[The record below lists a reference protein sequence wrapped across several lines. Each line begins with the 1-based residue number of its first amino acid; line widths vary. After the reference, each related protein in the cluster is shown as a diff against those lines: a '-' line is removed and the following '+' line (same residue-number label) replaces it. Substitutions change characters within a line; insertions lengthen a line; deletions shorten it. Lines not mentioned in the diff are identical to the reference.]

1 MALLGC
7 GLLGTAAAG
16 AAAFLMLVMVTTAA
30 AFTLFMLVVM
40 AAAAALAFF
49 MIVVMTAA
57 AAFAL
62 FMLMVMAAAA
72 APALFLFVIV
82 VVTAAAAATLFLFVL
97 MVVTAA
103 AASTLLVMVIMVMTA
118 AIAVIIVIVTAVT
131 VTMIVIVMVV
141 MAAAATPAAA
151 GIHNDRGEGFSDFG
165 IGEADLLQR
174 KPQVFVRRDTETILS
189 LRHAVAAHQKS
200 GTRLLHQIHIA
211 RDMEHDFRRRAH
223 RVELP
228 MIIHQDVI
236 DLKRTQFINRNRHFV
251 RFAARLKGGGKLSA
265 EGANQGDLLHSR
277 EENRSGL
284 RSRRKDFGERG
295 HCVISRQYGLFD
307 AGKYTD
313 SVRGR

>member
-103 AASTLLVMVIMVMTA
+103 AASTLLFLVVMVMTA
-118 AIAVIIVIVTAVT
+118 AAAFIV
-131 VTMIVIVMVV
+131 VIVMVV

>member
-49 MIVVMTAA
+49 MIVVM
-57 AAFAL
+57 
-62 FMLMVMAAAA
+62 AAAA

-103 AASTLLVMVIMVMTA
+103 AASTLLFLVVM
-118 AIAVIIVIVTAVT
+118 
-131 VTMIVIVMVV
+131 V

>member
-1 MALLGC
+1 VALLGC

-82 VVTAAAAATLFLFVL
+82 VVTAAAASTLLFLVV
-97 MVVTAA
+97 MVMTATAA
-103 AASTLLVMVIMVMTA
+103 AAF
-118 AIAVIIVIVTAVT
+118 IV
-131 VTMIVIVMVV
+131 VIVMVV

>member
-40 AAAAALAFF
+40 AAAAA
-49 MIVVMTAA
+49 
-57 AAFAL
+57 FAL

-82 VVTAAAAATLFLFVL
+82 VVTAAAASTLLFLVV
-97 MVVTAA
+97 MVMPATAA
-103 AASTLLVMVIMVMTA
+103 AAF
-118 AIAVIIVIVTAVT
+118 IV
-131 VTMIVIVMVV
+131 VIVMVV

-174 KPQVFVRRDTETILS
+174 KPQVFVRRNTETILS

>member
-82 VVTAAAAATLFLFVL
+82 VVTA
-97 MVVTAA
+97 TAA
-103 AASTLLVMVIMVMTA
+103 AAF
-118 AIAVIIVIVTAVT
+118 IV
-131 VTMIVIVMVV
+131 VIVMVV

>member
-82 VVTAAAAATLFLFVL
+82 VVTAAAASTLLFLVV
-97 MVVTAA
+97 MVMTATAA
-103 AASTLLVMVIMVMTA
+103 AAF
-118 AIAVIIVIVTAVT
+118 IV
-131 VTMIVIVMVV
+131 VIVMVV

-295 HCVISRQYGLFD
+295 HCVISKQYGLFD

>member
-103 AASTLLVMVIMVMTA
+103 AASTLLFLVVMTA
-118 AIAVIIVIVTAVT
+118 TAAAAFIV
-131 VTMIVIVMVV
+131 VIVMVV

>member
-72 APALFLFVIV
+72 APAFIV
-82 VVTAAAAATLFLFVL
+82 
-97 MVVTAA
+97 
-103 AASTLLVMVIMVMTA
+103 
-118 AIAVIIVIVTAVT
+118 
-131 VTMIVIVMVV
+131 VIVMVV

-265 EGANQGDLLHSR
+265 EGANQRDLLHSR

>member
-103 AASTLLVMVIMVMTA
+103 AASTLLFLVVMVMT
-118 AIAVIIVIVTAVT
+118 
-131 VTMIVIVMVV
+131 
-141 MAAAATPAAA
+141 ATPAAA

-165 IGEADLLQR
+165 IGGADLLQR
-174 KPQVFVRRDTETILS
+174 KPQVFVRRNTETILS

-277 EENRSGL
+277 KENRSGL

>member
-82 VVTAAAAATLFLFVL
+82 VVTAAAASTLLFLVV
-97 MVVTAA
+97 MVMTATAA
-103 AASTLLVMVIMVMTA
+103 AAF
-118 AIAVIIVIVTAVT
+118 IV
-131 VTMIVIVMVV
+131 VIVMVV

-174 KPQVFVRRDTETILS
+174 KPQVFVRRNTETILS

-277 EENRSGL
+277 KENRSGL

>member
-72 APALFLFVIV
+72 APAPALFLFVIV
-82 VVTAAAAATLFLFVL
+82 VVTAAAASTLLFLVV
-97 MVVTAA
+97 MVMTATAA
-103 AASTLLVMVIMVMTA
+103 AAF
-118 AIAVIIVIVTAVT
+118 IV
-131 VTMIVIVMVV
+131 VIVMVV

-251 RFAARLKGGGKLSA
+251 RFAARLKVEGSSA
-265 EGANQGDLLHSR
+265 RKALIRGICFILARRTGAGFDPAGRILVSV
-277 EENRSGL
+277 
-284 RSRRKDFGERG
+284 
-295 HCVISRQYGLFD
+295 VI
-307 AGKYTD
+307 
-313 SVRGR
+313 V

>member
-1 MALLGC
+1 MVM
-7 GLLGTAAAG
+7 TA
-16 AAAFLMLVMVTTAA
+16 
-30 AFTLFMLVVM
+30 
-40 AAAAALAFF
+40 
-49 MIVVMTAA
+49 TAA
-57 AAFAL
+57 AAF
-62 FMLMVMAAAA
+62 
-72 APALFLFVIV
+72 IV
-82 VVTAAAAATLFLFVL
+82 
-97 MVVTAA
+97 
-103 AASTLLVMVIMVMTA
+103 
-118 AIAVIIVIVTAVT
+118 
-131 VTMIVIVMVV
+131 VIVMVV

-295 HCVISRQYGLFD
+295 HCVIFRQYGLFD

>member
-97 MVVTAA
+97 MVMTATAA
-103 AASTLLVMVIMVMTA
+103 AAF
-118 AIAVIIVIVTAVT
+118 IV
-131 VTMIVIVMVV
+131 VIVMVV

-174 KPQVFVRRDTETILS
+174 KPQVFVRRNTETILS

-277 EENRSGL
+277 KENRSGL

>member
-40 AAAAALAFF
+40 AAAAAFAFF

-57 AAFAL
+57 AAFTL

-72 APALFLFVIV
+72 APALIFFVIV
-82 VVTAAAAATLFLFVL
+82 VVTAAATATLFLFVL
-97 MVVTAA
+97 MVMTAA
-103 AASTLLVMVIMVMTA
+103 AASTLLFLVVM
-118 AIAVIIVIVTAVT
+118 
-131 VTMIVIVMVV
+131 V

-151 GIHNDRGEGFSDFG
+151 EIHNDRGEGFSDFG

>member
-1 MALLGC
+1 
-7 GLLGTAAAG
+7 
-16 AAAFLMLVMVTTAA
+16 MLVMVTTAA

-82 VVTAAAAATLFLFVL
+82 VVTAAAASTLLFLVV
-97 MVVTAA
+97 MVMTATAA
-103 AASTLLVMVIMVMTA
+103 AAF
-118 AIAVIIVIVTAVT
+118 IV
-131 VTMIVIVMVV
+131 VIVMVV

>member
-82 VVTAAAAATLFLFVL
+82 VVTAAAASTLLFL
-97 MVVTAA
+97 VVRVMTATAA
-103 AASTLLVMVIMVMTA
+103 AAF
-118 AIAVIIVIVTAVT
+118 IV
-131 VTMIVIVMVV
+131 VIVMVV

-174 KPQVFVRRDTETILS
+174 KPQVFVRRNTETILS

>member
-1 MALLGC
+1 MVLLGS

-30 AFTLFMLVVM
+30 AFTFFMLVVM
-40 AAAAALAFF
+40 
-49 MIVVMTAA
+49 VAA
-57 AAFAL
+57 AAFAF
-62 FMLMVMAAAA
+62 FMLVVMAAAA

-97 MVVTAA
+97 MVMTATAA
-103 AASTLLVMVIMVMTA
+103 AAF
-118 AIAVIIVIVTAVT
+118 IV
-131 VTMIVIVMVV
+131 VIVMVV

-165 IGEADLLQR
+165 IGEANLLQR
-174 KPQVFVRRDTETILS
+174 KTQVFVSGDTETILS

-200 GTRLLHQIHIA
+200 GTRLLHHVHIA
-211 RDMEHDFRRRAH
+211 RDVEHDFRRRAH
-223 RVELP
+223 RVELS
-228 MIIHQDVI
+228 MIIHQDVV

>member
-62 FMLMVMAAAA
+62 F
-72 APALFLFVIV
+72 
-82 VVTAAAAATLFLFVL
+82 VL

-103 AASTLLVMVIMVMTA
+103 AASTLLFLVVMVMTA
-118 AIAVIIVIVTAVT
+118 TAAAAFIV
-131 VTMIVIVMVV
+131 VIVMVV

-151 GIHNDRGEGFSDFG
+151 GIHNDRGEGFSDFD

-174 KPQVFVRRDTETILS
+174 KPQVFVRRNTETILS

>member
-72 APALFLFVIV
+72 A
-82 VVTAAAAATLFLFVL
+82 ATLFLFVL

-103 AASTLLVMVIMVMTA
+103 AASTLLFLVVMVMTA
-118 AIAVIIVIVTAVT
+118 TAAAAFIV
-131 VTMIVIVMVV
+131 VIVMVV

-295 HCVISRQYGLFD
+295 HCVISKQYGLFD

>member
-72 APALFLFVIV
+72 A
-82 VVTAAAAATLFLFVL
+82 ATLFLFVL

-103 AASTLLVMVIMVMTA
+103 AASTLLFLVVMVMTA
-118 AIAVIIVIVTAVT
+118 TAAAAFIV
-131 VTMIVIVMVV
+131 VIVMVV

-307 AGKYTD
+307 AGKYTA

>member
-57 AAFAL
+57 TAFAL

-103 AASTLLVMVIMVMTA
+103 AAAASTLLFLVVMVMTA
-118 AIAVIIVIVTAVT
+118 TAAAAFIV
-131 VTMIVIVMVV
+131 VIVMVV

-251 RFAARLKGGGKLSA
+251 RFAARLKGGGKLST

>member
-72 APALFLFVIV
+72 A
-82 VVTAAAAATLFLFVL
+82 ATLFLFVL

-103 AASTLLVMVIMVMTA
+103 AASTLLFLVVMVMTA
-118 AIAVIIVIVTAVT
+118 TAAAAFIV
-131 VTMIVIVMVV
+131 VIVMVV

-295 HCVISRQYGLFD
+295 HCVIFRQYGLFD

>member
-97 MVVTAA
+97 MVVTATA
-103 AASTLLVMVIMVMTA
+103 AAA
-118 AIAVIIVIVTAVT
+118 FIV
-131 VTMIVIVMVV
+131 VIVMVV

-295 HCVISRQYGLFD
+295 HCVISKQYGLFD

>member
-40 AAAAALAFF
+40 AAATALAFF

-62 FMLMVMAAAA
+62 F
-72 APALFLFVIV
+72 
-82 VVTAAAAATLFLFVL
+82 VL

-103 AASTLLVMVIMVMTA
+103 AASTLLFLVVMVMTA
-118 AIAVIIVIVTAVT
+118 TAAAAFIV
-131 VTMIVIVMVV
+131 VIVMVV

-174 KPQVFVRRDTETILS
+174 KPQVFVRRNTETILS

>member
-49 MIVVMTAA
+49 MIVVM
-57 AAFAL
+57 
-62 FMLMVMAAAA
+62 AAAA

-103 AASTLLVMVIMVMTA
+103 AASTLLFLVVMVMTA
-118 AIAVIIVIVTAVT
+118 TAAAAFIV
-131 VTMIVIVMVV
+131 VIVMVV

-295 HCVISRQYGLFD
+295 HCVISKQYGLFD

>member
-57 AAFAL
+57 AAFAF

-82 VVTAAAAATLFLFVL
+82 VVTA
-97 MVVTAA
+97 TAA
-103 AASTLLVMVIMVMTA
+103 AAF
-118 AIAVIIVIVTAVT
+118 IV
-131 VTMIVIVMVV
+131 VIVMVV

>member
-30 AFTLFMLVVM
+30 AFT
-40 AAAAALAFF
+40 
-49 MIVVMTAA
+49 
-57 AAFAL
+57 L

-103 AASTLLVMVIMVMTA
+103 AASTLLFLVVMVMT
-118 AIAVIIVIVTAVT
+118 
-131 VTMIVIVMVV
+131 
-141 MAAAATPAAA
+141 AAATPAAA

>member
-72 APALFLFVIV
+72 APALFLFV
-82 VVTAAAAATLFLFVL
+82 L

-103 AASTLLVMVIMVMTA
+103 AASTLLFLVVMVMTA
-118 AIAVIIVIVTAVT
+118 TAAAAFIV
-131 VTMIVIVMVV
+131 VIVMVV

-295 HCVISRQYGLFD
+295 HCVISKQYGLFD

>member
-72 APALFLFVIV
+72 ASTLLFLV
-82 VVTAAAAATLFLFVL
+82 VMVMTATAAAAF
-97 MVVTAA
+97 
-103 AASTLLVMVIMVMTA
+103 
-118 AIAVIIVIVTAVT
+118 IV
-131 VTMIVIVMVV
+131 VIVMVV

-295 HCVISRQYGLFD
+295 HCVISKQYGLFD

>member
-103 AASTLLVMVIMVMTA
+103 AASTLLFLVVMVMTA
-118 AIAVIIVIVTAVT
+118 TAAFIV
-131 VTMIVIVMVV
+131 VIVMVV

-174 KPQVFVRRDTETILS
+174 KPQVFVRRNTETILS

>member
-49 MIVVMTAA
+49 MIVV
-57 AAFAL
+57 
-62 FMLMVMAAAA
+62 
-72 APALFLFVIV
+72 
-82 VVTAAAAATLFLFVL
+82 
-97 MVVTAA
+97 VTAA
-103 AASTLLVMVIMVMTA
+103 AASTLLFLVVMVMTA
-118 AIAVIIVIVTAVT
+118 TAAAAFIV
-131 VTMIVIVMVV
+131 VIVMVV

-295 HCVISRQYGLFD
+295 HCVISKQYGLFD

>member
-1 MALLGC
+1 M
-7 GLLGTAAAG
+7 
-16 AAAFLMLVMVTTAA
+16 
-30 AFTLFMLVVM
+30 
-40 AAAAALAFF
+40 
-49 MIVVMTAA
+49 
-57 AAFAL
+57 
-62 FMLMVMAAAA
+62 
-72 APALFLFVIV
+72 
-82 VVTAAAAATLFLFVL
+82 
-97 MVVTAA
+97 TAA
-103 AASTLLVMVIMVMTA
+103 AASTLLFLVVMVMTA
-118 AIAVIIVIVTAVT
+118 TAAAAFIV
-131 VTMIVIVMVV
+131 VIVMVV

-174 KPQVFVRRDTETILS
+174 KPQVFVRRNTETILS

-295 HCVISRQYGLFD
+295 HCVISRQYELFD

>member
-103 AASTLLVMVIMVMTA
+103 AAA
-118 AIAVIIVIVTAVT
+118 AFIV
-131 VTMIVIVMVV
+131 VIVMVV

-277 EENRSGL
+277 KENRSGL

>member
-49 MIVVMTAA
+49 MIVMMTAA

-72 APALFLFVIV
+72 ASALFLFVV
-82 VVTAAAAATLFLFVL
+82 V
-97 MVVTAA
+97 VVTAA
-103 AASTLLVMVIMVMTA
+103 AASTLLFLVVMVMTA
-118 AIAVIIVIVTAVT
+118 TAAAAFIV
-131 VTMIVIVMVV
+131 VIVMVV

>member
-1 MALLGC
+1 
-7 GLLGTAAAG
+7 
-16 AAAFLMLVMVTTAA
+16 MV
-30 AFTLFMLVVM
+30 
-40 AAAAALAFF
+40 
-49 MIVVMTAA
+49 
-57 AAFAL
+57 
-62 FMLMVMAAAA
+62 
-72 APALFLFVIV
+72 P
-82 VVTAAAAATLFLFVL
+82 
-97 MVVTAA
+97 AA
-103 AASTLLVMVIMVMTA
+103 AASTLLFLVVMVMTA
-118 AIAVIIVIVTAVT
+118 TAAAAFIV
-131 VTMIVIVMVV
+131 VIVMVV

-174 KPQVFVRRDTETILS
+174 KPQVFVRRNTETILS

-277 EENRSGL
+277 KENRSGL